1 MHNLFTQKIRTHQT
15 QILKAICTW
24 QLQLERWN
32 SLCHSN
38 CPWQPPVHLQRAQ
51 GPSQDTNETWK
62 AWLIDRFKARTAT
75 MLRMWAGSIVA
86 AAAHL
91 LVFFG
96 CRLLR
101 TLLFKFQG
109 SVSPSLQVSLIQHN
123 FARSLGSSMFTTV
136 RILSYYLIHLERWC
150 ISLAGSVARQTPS
163 PCTQLVQKF
172 RARNVVANGF
182 NHFF

>member
-123 FARSLGSSMFTTV
+123 LQEVLVLPRSQ
-136 RILSYYLIHLERWC
+136 LSEYYLIILS
-150 ISLAGSVARQTPS
+150 I
-163 PCTQLVQKF
+163 
-172 RARNVVANGF
+172 
-182 NHFF
+182 

>member
-15 QILKAICTW
+15 QILKAIWTW

-123 FARSLGSSMFTTV
+123 LQEVLEVLVLPCSQ
-136 RILSYYLIHLERWC
+136 LSEYYLIILS
-150 ISLAGSVARQTPS
+150 I
-163 PCTQLVQKF
+163 
-172 RARNVVANGF
+172 
-182 NHFF
+182 

>member
-1 MHNLFTQKIRTHQT
+1 
-15 QILKAICTW
+15 
-24 QLQLERWN
+24 
-32 SLCHSN
+32 
-38 CPWQPPVHLQRAQ
+38 
-51 GPSQDTNETWK
+51 
-62 AWLIDRFKARTAT
+62 

-136 RILSYYLIHLERWC
+136 RILSYYLIHLER
-150 ISLAGSVARQTPS
+150 
-163 PCTQLVQKF
+163 
-172 RARNVVANGF
+172 
-182 NHFF
+182 